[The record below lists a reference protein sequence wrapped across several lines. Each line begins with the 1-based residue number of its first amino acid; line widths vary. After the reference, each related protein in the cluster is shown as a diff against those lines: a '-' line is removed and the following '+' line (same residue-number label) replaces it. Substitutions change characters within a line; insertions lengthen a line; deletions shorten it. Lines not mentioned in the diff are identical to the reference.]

1 MTENL
6 SDYLNYRIQRS
17 FETFK
22 DAKLLAEHKSLNS
35 CVNRLYYACFY
46 AVSAILYLKG
56 IEPKTHKG
64 VRIKFLEEF
73 IKPGIVNKEFGKLF
87 NDLYDLRQEGDYSDF
102 ITFDKDLIDSLMN
115 KCHDFLTG
123 IESLIKSGLS

>member
-6 SDYLNYRIQRS
+6 SDCLNYRIQRS

-22 DAKLLAEHKSLNS
+22 DAKLLAEHKSMNS

-56 IEPKTHKG
+56 IE
-64 VRIKFLEEF
+64 
-73 IKPGIVNKEFGKLF
+73 
-87 NDLYDLRQEGDYSDF
+87 
-102 ITFDKDLIDSLMN
+102 
-115 KCHDFLTG
+115 
-123 IESLIKSGLS
+123 SLIKSDLS